1 MTSINGRHNQQ
12 ERGISVNQD
21 KIPPKLTKEQ
31 RLTMSVDERKAY
43 NAIRLKEYRNAYSST
58 YAKVVISSNRAEVKQ
73 EKKDAYLFYL
83 AHKKQQIPV

>member
-1 MTSINGRHNQQ
+1 MTSINGRNNQK
-12 ERGISVNQD
+12 ERGLSVNQD
-21 KIPPKLTKEQ
+21 LIRPKLTKEQ
-31 RLTMSVDERKAY
+31 RLTMTEDERKAY
-43 NAIRLKEYRNAYSST
+43 NSLRLKEYRNAYSSI